1 MAFGK
6 RYIRARIRDEKK
18 YGGSRYTKAY
28 GRKKSRRSVAKT
40 RYRKRRG
47 VMSKKSI
54 LNISSRKKRDNMA
67 YYTNVT
73 LADRGSTVYA
83 NVPALLAG
91 GSADPYS
98 FLWCATA
105 RDNTINSGRTAG
117 NIFDQATR
125 TATTC
130 FMRGLSEKIEL
141 QVTDGLPWQWR
152 RVCFTAK
159 GLQTQLT
166 VGGTFGL
173 AIENSNGFQRVVNQV
188 TGTNRDAIESV
199 LFKGQKNVDWFDE
212 VVAPLDNSRVTIK
225 YDKTITIA
233 SGNEDGCIRKY
244 NRWMPMNHNL
254 VYDDDEDGGGE
265 AADQYSVQGKA
276 GMGDYFILDYF
287 RPRDGSSSDN
297 HLSFSPQ
304 ATLYWHEK

>member
-1 MAFGK
+1 
-6 RYIRARIRDEKK
+6 
-18 YGGSRYTKAY
+18 
-28 GRKKSRRSVAKT
+28 
-40 RYRKRRG
+40 
-47 VMSKKSI
+47 MSKKQV
-54 LNISSRKKRDNMA
+54 LNISSRKKRDAMA
-67 YYTNVT
+67 CVTNVT
-73 LADRGSTVYA
+73 LDDRSSPTYA
-83 NVPALLAG
+83 NVPATLAG

-105 RDNTINSGRTAG
+105 RDNTVSGGNAG

-130 FMRGLSEKIEL
+130 FIRGVSEKIEL

-152 RVCFTAK
+152 RICFTAK
-159 GLQTQLT
+159 GLQLLLT

-173 AIENSNGFQRVVNQV
+173 AIENSNGWQRAVNQV
-188 TGTNRDAIESV
+188 TGTNRDAVESV
-199 LFKGQKNVDWFDE
+199 LFKGQKNVDWFDQL
-212 VVAPLDNSRVTIK
+212 VAPVDNSRVTIK

-265 AADQYSVQGKA
+265 HADQYSVQGKL
-276 GMGDYFILDYF
+276 GMGDYYILDYF
-287 RPRDGSSSDN
+287 RPRDGSGSDN
-297 HLSFSPQ
+297 HLSFAPQ
-304 ATLYWHEK
+304 ATLYWHER